1 MKHARPL
8 IAACL
13 LTLLSGAAFA
23 QDRFVPRFTVT
34 GEASVT
40 ATPDM
45 ATIRTGV
52 TNQGKSAKETSDA
65 NAKTANALVAALRA
79 AAIADNDIQTAGLSL
94 QPTYENTV
102 SSGRGR
108 INGFQAS
115 TQLTIKVREIPKL
128 ADVIDRV
135 VAAGASDINGIEFI
149 VSAPSPALDAARTE
163 AVADARR
170 KAEIYAKAAD
180 VTLGRV
186 IARSENGAM
195 PEPMMMMAEAR
206 VGRSSP
212 AVMPGEKTLRL
223 TVTVTYELAN

>member
-1 MKHARPL
+1 MKHFGSFIVVGLFAFSL
-8 IAACL
+8 SHAA
-13 LTLLSGAAFA
+13 A
-23 QDRFVPRFTVT
+23 QDRFVPRITVT

-40 ATPDM
+40 TVPDM
-45 ATIRTGV
+45 ATIRTGI
-52 TNQGKSAKETSDA
+52 TSQGKLAKETSDA

-79 AAIADNDIQTAGLSL
+79 SGIADKDIQTAALSL

-115 TQLTIKVREIPKL
+115 TQLIIKVHEIPKL

-149 VSAPSPALDAARTE
+149 VSAPSLALDAARTE
-163 AVADARR
+163 AIADARR

-180 VTLGRV
+180 VKLARV
-186 IARSENGAM
+186 IALSENGAT

-212 AVMPGEKTLRL
+212 VVMPGEKTLRL
-223 TVTVTYELAN
+223 TTTVTYELAN

>member
-180 VTLGRV
+180 VKLGRV
-186 IARSENGAM
+186 IALSENGAM
-195 PEPMMMMAEAR
+195 PEPMMKMAEAR

>member
-108 INGFQAS
+108 IFDPTHHQ
-115 TQLTIKVREIPKL
+115 
-128 ADVIDRV
+128 
-135 VAAGASDINGIEFI
+135 GA
-149 VSAPSPALDAARTE
+149 
-163 AVADARR
+163 
-170 KAEIYAKAAD
+170 
-180 VTLGRV
+180 
-186 IARSENGAM
+186 
-195 PEPMMMMAEAR
+195 
-206 VGRSSP
+206 
-212 AVMPGEKTLRL
+212 
-223 TVTVTYELAN
+223 

>member
-180 VTLGRV
+180 VKLGRV
-186 IARSENGAM
+186 IALSENGAM